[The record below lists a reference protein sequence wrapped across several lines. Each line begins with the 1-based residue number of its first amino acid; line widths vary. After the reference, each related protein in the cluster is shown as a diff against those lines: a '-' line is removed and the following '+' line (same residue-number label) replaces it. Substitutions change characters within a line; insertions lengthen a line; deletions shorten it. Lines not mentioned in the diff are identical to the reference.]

1 MSAER
6 IVCRGL
12 PARLA
17 WAALLAAA
25 AAVAP
30 AAQEAGVL
38 RGRVV
43 DGQQRPV
50 AGAVVAIRPL
60 AGDGETATVE
70 TAADGTYSRAGIAA
84 GLYAVTAGKDDLRGD
99 MFRVRIRAGR
109 TVQVNVGL
117 AAGRRDAAWIAELGD
132 REAASRAFAAGLR
145 ASRANDHAAAIE
157 EFMRAVARTPD
168 CAACHYN
175 LAIAYVEL
183 DQLGGAETAF
193 RRVVELTPEY
203 SAAYYGLAS
212 VYTRQGRTADA
223 QAARDEATRL
233 ARERLAERRRL
244 LEATLQESV
253 ARLEAGDARG
263 ALADLETLL
272 RRDSSFGPTH
282 YWLGVAGLR
291 AGASDRAAAHFRRY
305 LQIDAAGEHAAQARA
320 ALADLER

>member
-1 MSAER
+1 MH
-6 IVCRGL
+6 V
-12 PARLA
+12 ARAVRHANLA
-17 WAALLAAA
+17 LCIC
-25 AAVAP
+25 AAVLAGSV
-30 AAQEAGVL
+30 AVESVAQDAGVL

-43 DGQQRPV
+43 DEQQRPV
-50 AGAVVAIRPL
+50 AGAQVAIRSL
-60 AGDGETATVE
+60 AGDGEAATVE

-84 GLYAVTAGKDDLRGD
+84 GLYTVTAGKADLRGD
-99 MFRVRIRAGR
+99 MFRVRIRSGR
-109 TVQVNVGL
+109 TVQVNVQL

-145 ASRANDHAAAIE
+145 ASRANDHAGAIE
-157 EFMRAVARTPD
+157 EFMRAIARTPD

-175 LAIAYVEL
+175 LAIAHTEL
-183 DQLGGAETAF
+183 DQLDGAETAF
-193 RRVVELTPEY
+193 RRVVEITPEY

-244 LEATLQESV
+244 LEEALQQGV
-253 ARLEAGDARG
+253 ARLEAGDASG

-272 RRDSSFGPTH
+272 RRDSSFGPTY

-291 AGASDRAAAHFRRY
+291 AGATDQAAAHFRRY
-305 LQIDAAGEHAAQARA
+305 LQIDGAGEHAAQARA

>member
-1 MSAER
+1 METAR
-6 IVCRGL
+6 IVGRGHL
-12 PARLA
+12 RRSVCVAVLA
-17 WAALLAAA
+17 GW
-25 AAVAP
+25 AVAGS
-30 AAQEAGVL
+30 AAQDAGVL

-43 DGQQRPV
+43 DEQQQPV
-50 AGAVVAIRPL
+50 AGAQVAIRPL
-60 AGDGETATVE
+60 AGDGEAVTVE
-70 TAADGTYSRAGIAA
+70 TAADGTYSRGGIAA
-84 GLYAVTAGKDDLRGD
+84 GLYTVTAGKADLRGD
-99 MFRVRIRAGR
+99 MFRVRVRSGRA
-109 TVQVNVGL
+109 VQVNVQL

-157 EFMRAVARTPD
+157 EFARAIARTPD

-175 LAIAYVEL
+175 LAISYTEL

-193 RRVVELTPEY
+193 RRVVEITPDY

-223 QAARDEATRL
+223 ETARNEATRL

-244 LEATLQESV
+244 LEEALQQSV
-253 ARLEAGDARG
+253 ARLEAGDAHG

-272 RRDSSFGPTH
+272 RRDSSFGPTY

-291 AGASDRAAAHFRRY
+291 TGATEQAAAHFRRY
-305 LQIDAAGEHAAQARA
+305 LQSDAAGEHAAEARA

>member
-1 MSAER
+1 MQAAHA
-6 IVCRGL
+6 VCRGQL
-12 PARLA
+12 VRLVCVA
-17 WAALLAAA
+17 VLAGSAIA
-25 AAVAP
+25 SV

-43 DGQQRPV
+43 DEQQQPV
-50 AGAVVAIRPL
+50 AGAQVAIRPL
-60 AGDGETATVE
+60 AGDGDVATIE
-70 TAADGTYSRAGIAA
+70 TAADGTYSRDSIAA
-84 GLYAVTAGKDDLRGD
+84 GLYTVTADKEDLRGD
-99 MFRVRIRAGR
+99 MFRVRIRSGR
-109 TVQVNVGL
+109 TVQVNVQL

-145 ASRANDHAAAIE
+145 ASRANDHTAAIE
-157 EFMRAVARTPD
+157 EFTRAIARTPD
-168 CAACHYN
+168 CSACHYN
-175 LAIAYVEL
+175 LAIAYTEL
-183 DQLGGAETAF
+183 DQLAGAETAF

-212 VYTRQGRTADA
+212 VYTRQGRSADA

-244 LEATLQESV
+244 LEEALQQGV
-253 ARLEAGDARG
+253 ARLEAGDAQG

-272 RRDSSFGPTH
+272 RRDSSFGPTY

-291 AGASDRAAAHFRRY
+291 VGTVDQATANFRRY
-305 LQIDAAGEHAAQARA
+305 LQIDATGEHAAQARA